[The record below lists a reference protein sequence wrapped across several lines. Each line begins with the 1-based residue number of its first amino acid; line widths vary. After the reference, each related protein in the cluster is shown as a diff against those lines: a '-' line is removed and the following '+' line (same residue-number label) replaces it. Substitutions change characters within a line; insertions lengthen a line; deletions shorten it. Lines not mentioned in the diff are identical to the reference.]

1 MKTVE
6 QNGVLGENDGMKR
19 CFLTAVLLILLS
31 VFCLYAAEIR
41 VDLPQ
46 NRSGNMLLPVD
57 SVLGQ
62 LSDGNSNEAVSAL
75 AQAMKEGYSFEWT
88 QAHIAE
94 EFRASLVR
102 LFGDWFSENLPVSGA
117 LFSLPVVN
125 ADGTVGVNVRV
136 GSSCM
141 AFLLEVNLIVS
152 MRLL

>member
-1 MKTVE
+1 M
-6 QNGVLGENDGMKR
+6 
-19 CFLTAVLLILLS
+19 ILLAVS
-31 VFCLYAAEIR
+31 CIYAAEIR

-46 NRSGNMLLPVD
+46 NRSENMLLPTD

-62 LSDGNSNEAVSAL
+62 LADETSYEAVSAL
-75 AQAMKEGYSFEWT
+75 AQAMREDYSFEWT
-88 QAHIAE
+88 EAHIAE
-94 EFRASLVR
+94 QYRASLVR

-141 AFLLEVNLIVS
+141 AFLLEGNLIVS